1 MGTAAMPAPNEF
13 KFKFPACDQ
22 HIMAKEEWSGRGID
36 CPSCHARIT
45 IPDPTKASEGD
56 SPVLPPTG
64 QTGPKL
70 PGGETGIVP
79 PANVPKSPAVQIATA
94 PPASTVSG
102 NEKPGDARPDLAPKA
117 ASVAPQQ
124 PERLRIA
131 ALSPAI
137 KLEIVRAVR
146 RRLADESSWLPG
158 KVKGANAYAAK
169 VSGGEPILVDA
180 SDPAATRFSLMG
192 AFLLEMSLRQ
202 VVRTAVGRTKLLDH
216 EIPDAIREVLLDEL
230 SEEEHA
236 QADQHLADKD
246 LMSIS
251 HAQCLAVLNVLEAL
265 YSERMDKT
273 RVERAKRRLGNV
285 RLPDLVKKLE
295 SKAPIAPEEV
305 ATALY
310 HEFMDV
316 RRRLE
321 RLESRISENK

>member
-1 MGTAAMPAPNEF
+1 
-13 KFKFPACDQ
+13 
-22 HIMAKEEWSGRGID
+22 
-36 CPSCHARIT
+36 
-45 IPDPTKASEGD
+45 
-56 SPVLPPTG
+56 
-64 QTGPKL
+64 
-70 PGGETGIVP
+70 
-79 PANVPKSPAVQIATA
+79 
-94 PPASTVSG
+94 
-102 NEKPGDARPDLAPKA
+102 LAPKA
-117 ASVAPQQ
+117 ASVTPEQ

-131 ALSPAI
+131 ALAPAI

-158 KVKGANAYAAK
+158 NVKGANAYAAK
-169 VSGGEPILVDA
+169 VSGGETVLVDA

-192 AFLLEMSLRQ
+192 AFLLEMSLLQ

-216 EIPDAIREVLLDEL
+216 EIPDAIREVLLDEM

-251 HAQCLAVLNVLEAL
+251 HAQCLAALNVMEAL
-265 YSERMDKT
+265 YSERMDHT

-285 RLPDLVKKLE
+285 RLPDLVRKLE
-295 SKAPIAPEEV
+295 TKAPIPPEDV

-310 HEFMDV
+310 HELMEV

>member
-1 MGTAAMPAPNEF
+1 MPTPKEF
-13 KFKFPACDQ
+13 KFKCPACDQ
-22 HIMAKEEWSGRGID
+22 HIVANVEWSGRGID
-36 CPSCHARIT
+36 CPSCHAHIT
-45 IPDPTKASEGD
+45 IPARTKVAESD
-56 SPVLPPTG
+56 SPVLPPAG
-64 QTGPKL
+64 QAGPKL
-70 PGGETGIVP
+70 PGGETGVVP
-79 PANVPKSPAVQIATA
+79 PADAPKSPAVQTTTA
-94 PPASTVSG
+94 PPSSTVTS
-102 NEKPGDARPDLAPKA
+102 NAKPGDAPHDLAPKA
-117 ASVAPQQ
+117 ASDTPQQ

-169 VSGGEPILVDA
+169 VSEGETVLVDM

-192 AFLLEMSLRQ
+192 AFLREMSLRQ
-202 VVRTAVGRTKLLDH
+202 VVRTAVGRTRLLDH
-216 EIPDAIREVLLDEL
+216 EIPDAIREVLLDEM

-251 HAQCLAVLNVLEAL
+251 HAQCLAALNVLEAL
-265 YSERMDKT
+265 YSERMDQT

-285 RLPDLVKKLE
+285 RLPELVRKLE
-295 SKAPIAPEEV
+295 TKASIAPEDV

-310 HEFMDV
+310 HELMEV

-321 RLESRISENK
+321 RLESRISDNK

>member
-1 MGTAAMPAPNEF
+1 MPTPNEF
-13 KFKFPACDQ
+13 KFKCPACDQ
-22 HIMAKEEWSGRGID
+22 HIVANAEWSGRGID
-36 CPSCHARIT
+36 CPSCHAHIT
-45 IPDPTKASEGD
+45 IPAPTKVPESD
-56 SPVLPPTG
+56 LPVLPPTG

-70 PGGETGIVP
+70 PGGENRVVP
-79 PANVPKSPAVQIATA
+79 PADVPKSPAVQTTTA
-94 PPASTVSG
+94 PPSSTVSS
-102 NEKPGDARPDLAPKA
+102 NAKTGDVPADLARKA
-117 ASVAPQQ
+117 ASVTPQQ
-124 PERLRIA
+124 PERLHIA
-131 ALSPAI
+131 ALTPMI

-158 KVKGANAYAAK
+158 NVKGANAYAAK
-169 VSGGEPILVDA
+169 GSGGEPVLVDA

-192 AFLLEMSLRQ
+192 AFLLEMSLLQ

-216 EIPDAIREVLLDEL
+216 EIPDAIREVLLDEM

-251 HAQCLAVLNVLEAL
+251 HAQCLAALNVLEAL
-265 YSERMDKT
+265 YSERMDHT

-285 RLPDLVKKLE
+285 RLPELVRKLE
-295 SKAPIAPEEV
+295 TKAPISPEDV

-310 HEFMDV
+310 HELMEV